1 MLLLM
6 LISTWNCSDEESTL
20 FIKHILKG
28 QFTQIGKRNIFWLSS
43 EFLSMLRVKVTVHHN
58 IISVVYPYRLFR
70 CELKSL
76 GDISCRHVCL
86 VSNLEKQ
93 IALGLTCS
101 KRLTDLIVSS
111 LMWELFYFSISEQR
125 EACIYWWTRGSI
137 LQMQKSMASSS
148 APRALTF
155 LSLVG

>member
-76 GDISCRHVCL
+76 GDISCRQR
-86 VSNLEKQ
+86 E
-93 IALGLTCS
+93 TDRT
-101 KRLTDLIVSS
+101 RLDVLKAPHRPYCEQFNVGTIL
-111 LMWELFYFSISEQR
+111 LLYHWQR